1 MSTETAGTVAREQA
15 SGPGKGLSYAH
26 ICTRPGA
33 RPEQGR
39 AAVCT
44 VWRGGS
50 LVEFATVKDGDDA
63 ASDGEASTGKA
74 ARLLNKRLTG
84 GKRGKVRGFS
94 KASRRRLL
102 KLFAR
107 LKGDALPLFVTL
119 TLPDGVAHDG
129 QALKD
134 KYLRRFKARL
144 ARKFPRAAYIWR
156 MEVKR
161 RKSGEQIGE
170 PVPHVHLVLWNVPMM
185 PELREWLSLTWYECV
200 GSGDPKH
207 LAAGTQVQQASG
219 SRQVKAYASKLYAA
233 KDTDDGTID
242 EQGRAWG
249 ILQEQF
255 LPWAVAVMRL
265 LSPGEAARALRT
277 LRRYF
282 KASVRRRPRRRGK
295 VRSLLRWCFVD
306 CSDRWAALLEA
317 GALGGA

>member
-1 MSTETAGTVAREQA
+1 MSTVDVGTVDTDTA
-15 SGPGKGLSYAH
+15 SGPVTGLSNVH
-26 ICTRPGA
+26 ICTPSGE

-39 AAVCT
+39 AAVAV

-50 LVEFATVKDGDDA
+50 LVEFQTVKDDDVEPG
-63 ASDGEASTGKA
+63 SEA
-74 ARLLNKRLTG
+74 ARVLNKRLG
-84 GKRGKVRGFS
+84 GKRGKVQGFS
-94 KASRRRLL
+94 VASRRRLL

-107 LKGDALPLFVTL
+107 LRNDALPLFVTL

-129 QALKD
+129 QALKN

-144 ARKFPRAAYIWR
+144 SRKFPRAAYIWR

-170 PVPHVHLVLWNVPMM
+170 PVPHVHLVLWGVPMT
-185 PELREWLSLTWYECV
+185 PDLRAWLSLAWYECV
-200 GSGDPKH
+200 GSGDAKH
-207 LAAGTQVQQASG
+207 LAAGTQVQAARN

-249 ILQEQF
+249 VLAEQF
-255 LPWAVAVMRL
+255 LPWAEAVIRL
-265 LSPGEAARALRT
+265 LSPGEAARALRV

-282 KASVRRRPRRRGK
+282 KAAVRRRGRRRGK
-295 VRSLLRWCFVD
+295 VRSVLRWCFVD
-306 CSDRWAALLEA
+306 CSERWASLLEA
-317 GALGGA
+317 GGW